1 MAAKVFSENS
11 KRNNIEIAK
20 INLNKIGINVT
31 DDFEKSDWVVF
42 NVEQAKE
49 LRLIIDAFIK
59 DIEEEHAVNP
69 KPAIAEFRMTGE

>member
-20 INLNKIGINVT
+20 VNLNKVGINVT

-42 NVEQAKE
+42 TVEQAKE
-49 LRLIIDAFIK
+49 IRLIIDAFIK
-59 DIEEEHAVNP
+59 DIEEEQAVNP
-69 KPAIAEFRMTGE
+69 KPVIAEFRMIGE